1 MKADQTSSQGQHV
14 SATLTHS
21 VRYLQAQLNEVTHQK
36 LSWVNWEGG
45 QTTFYSSWEDWNY
58 RRFQGPLLFLILVQR
73 ELSFRRLRCRAPYHS
88 ENSLRKLAKPK
99 PPGCSLNLHLMCF
112 HSCDF
117 ATWMA
122 FCLLSWD
129 NTAPSNSHWLS
140 HFPFLRPSGPASAAT
155 HISAKQPLLRLLL
168 LYLAPL
174 TAKRSPVIT
183 S

>member
-21 VRYLQAQLNEVTHQK
+21 VRYLQAQLNKVTHQK

-73 ELSFRRLRCRAPYHS
+73 ELSFRRLCCRALYHS

-99 PPGCSLNLHLMCF
+99 PLGCSPNLHLMCSIVVILQLGWLF
-112 HSCDF
+112 VSSHGITLLPQIHTGCHTSHSLDHL
-117 ATWMA
+117 ALH
-122 FCLLSWD
+122 LLLP
-129 NTAPSNSHWLS
+129 TYQPNSHC
-140 HFPFLRPSGPASAAT
+140 SGFFFST
-155 HISAKQPLLRLLL
+155 WLLL
-168 LYLAPL
+168 QL
-174 TAKRSPVIT
+174 RDHQ
-183 S
+183 